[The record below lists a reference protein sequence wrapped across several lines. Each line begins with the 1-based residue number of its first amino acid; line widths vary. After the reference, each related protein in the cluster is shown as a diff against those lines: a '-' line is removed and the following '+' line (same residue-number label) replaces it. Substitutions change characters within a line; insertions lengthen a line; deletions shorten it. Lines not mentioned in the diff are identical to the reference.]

1 MLTAVVAAAD
11 AGRVFAEELA
21 DSSSERDKKRHRGGS
36 RSNRRNFR
44 PLEALYAINR
54 DYLGIVGDLTTPLF
68 GAEFKLMFRLSKTR
82 FQLLMEHVMAKN
94 LPHFLP
100 KKNIPPSQ
108 QASLEAKLLLPLK
121 CLAYGVPPHAFIDYF
136 QMSRPYARV
145 CCIEFDKAIKLLYMK
160 EWLRLPTAND
170 LRSILLLHKTVHGVE
185 GMMGSLDCSHT
196 YWKNCP
202 KAWQGSYKGKEK
214 MPSIVLEA
222 ICDYHLFFW
231 HVSYGYT
238 GNLNDRTILSL
249 SPLFDRL
256 LDGTFHQLEVEA
268 GVVPFK
274 ILEEEFDKTWITVD
288 GIYPKYIRFV
298 KGIKQPVTPSECRY
312 TQWQEAVR
320 KDIERAFG
328 VLKGTFQFLE
338 RPILLMDLK
347 QISNRVI
354 TCLILHNILVSDRVM
369 RDCGVTYNPA
379 HEMEGETDDDEPTV
393 EQPQDLVTVQR
404 AHDVAN
410 QTATSITGVAP
421 VPPSGTGIANAPP
434 EVAALLTRGARFKEL
449 KDTIEYQRLHGA
461 LMRKFG

>member
-1 MLTAVVAAAD
+1 
-11 AGRVFAEELA
+11 
-21 DSSSERDKKRHRGGS
+21 
-36 RSNRRNFR
+36 
-44 PLEALYAINR
+44 
-54 DYLGIVGDLTTPLF
+54 LGIVGDLTTPLF

-82 FQLLMEHVMAKN
+82 FQLLMEDVMARN
-94 LPHFLP
+94 LPHFQT
-100 KKNIPPSQ
+100 KKNIPPTQ

-145 CCIEFDKAIKLLYMK
+145 CCIEFDKAIKLIYMK
-160 EWLRLPTAND
+160 EWLRLPTATD
-170 LRSILLLHKTVHGVE
+170 LKSILLLHKTVHGVE

-222 ICDYHLFFW
+222 ICDYRLFFW

-256 LDGTFHQLEVEA
+256 LDGSFHQLEVES

-274 ILEEEFDKTWITVD
+274 ILEEEFHKTWITVD

-369 RDCGVTYNPA
+369 RECGVTYNPA
-379 HEMEGETDDDEPTV
+379 HEMEGETDDEATDDEATV
-393 EQPQDLVTVQR
+393 EQPQDLVAIQR
-404 AHDVAN
+404 AHDGGN
-410 QTATSITGVAP
+410 PTAA
-421 VPPSGTGIANAPP
+421 SGTGIANAPA

-449 KDTIEYQRLHGA
+449 KDTIEYQRLHSA

>member
-1 MLTAVVAAAD
+1 MDYSMLQAVVAAAD
-11 AGRVFAEELA
+11 AGRVLAEDLA
-21 DSSSERDKKRHRGGS
+21 DSSSDRAKKRRRGGS
-36 RSNRRNFR
+36 RSKRRNFR
-44 PLEALYAINR
+44 PMEALYAINR

-82 FQLLMEHVMAKN
+82 FQLLMEDVMARN
-94 LPHFLP
+94 LPHFQP
-100 KKNIPPSQ
+100 KKNVPPTQ
-108 QASLEAKLLLPLK
+108 QSSLEAKLLLPLK

-145 CCIEFDKAIKLLYMK
+145 CCIEFDKAIKLIYMK
-160 EWLRLPTAND
+160 EWMRLPTASD
-170 LRSILLLHKTVHGVE
+170 LKSILLLHKTVHGVE
-185 GMMGSLDCSHT
+185 GMVGSLDCSHT

-249 SPLFDRL
+249 SPLLDRL
-256 LDGTFHQLEVEA
+256 IDGSFHQLEEEA

-274 ILEEEFDKTWITVD
+274 ILEEEFQQTWITVD

-298 KGIKQPVTPSECRY
+298 KGIKQPVTQTERRY
-312 TQWQEAVR
+312 TQWQEATR

-347 QISNRVI
+347 QISMRVT
-354 TCLILHNILVSDRVM
+354 TCIILHNILVSDRVM
-369 RDCGVTYNPA
+369 GECGVTYNPA
-379 HEMEGETDDDEPTV
+379 HEMEEGVTTV
-393 EQPQDLVTVQR
+393 EQPEDLNNVQQAHAGNATVP
-404 AHDVAN
+404 AA
-410 QTATSITGVAP
+410 G
-421 VPPSGTGIANAPP
+421 GTGIANAPP
-434 EVAALLTRGARFKEL
+434 EVAALLTRGNRFREL
-449 KDTIEYQRLHGA
+449 KDANEYQRLHSA